1 MFSHSYVKLPEGIW
15 FDVDIIYIYC
25 IYLMGVI
32 NQLISGISG
41 VLGNAVER
49 TTMITKYHKP
59 PEVAM

>member
-1 MFSHSYVKLPEGIW
+1 MVIFHSYVSFPEGIW
-15 FDVDIIYIYC
+15 FDVYIY

-41 VLGNAVER
+41 ALGNAVER